1 MMFMIRFLYFILYF
15 KYYVRHK
22 MPINGQNLQSSEDVF
37 EGHRVLL
44 RYLLAN
50 DDKDFD
56 LG

>member
-1 MMFMIRFLYFILYF
+1 MFVIHFLYFILYF

-37 EGHRVLL
+37 EGYGVLL